1 MNDTQRILDV
11 LEANGTP
18 LSRRDLLR
26 LASGSG
32 IALAG
37 LALATGAVRPV
48 PAAAQS
54 GGTMRIDMSTDI
66 QQLDPHLVTAW
77 NDYCPWESMFSAL
90 TALDR
95 DFQPP
100 IHR

>member
-1 MNDTQRILDV
+1 M
-11 LEANGTP
+11 P
-18 LSRRDLLR
+18 C
-26 LASGSG
+26 SGPKEW
-32 IALAG
+32 I
-37 LALATGAVRPV
+37 PC
-48 PAAAQS
+48 AAMKQS

-95 DFQPP
+95 DFQPVP
-100 IHR
+100 DPAQS

>member
-1 MNDTQRILDV
+1 MNDTQRILDL

-26 LASGSG
+26 LAGGSG

-37 LALATGAVRPV
+37 LALAGGARPE
-48 PAAAQS
+48 PAAAQT

-77 NDYCPWESMFSAL
+77 GHYCAWDHVLA
-90 TALDR
+90 
-95 DFQPP
+95 
-100 IHR
+100 